1 MAPEPAAG
9 QLMAAPPLS
18 VEGIA
23 AFGWASHQTTRYR
36 GAGAGCTSDY
46 MMSVAACCQCRLR
59 PSIIHED
66 RAY

>member
-1 MAPEPAAG
+1 MITLGTRSLARTAVYTMAPKPAAG

-36 GAGAGCTSDY
+36 GAGAGCTSD
-46 MMSVAACCQCRLR
+46 
-59 PSIIHED
+59 
-66 RAY
+66 